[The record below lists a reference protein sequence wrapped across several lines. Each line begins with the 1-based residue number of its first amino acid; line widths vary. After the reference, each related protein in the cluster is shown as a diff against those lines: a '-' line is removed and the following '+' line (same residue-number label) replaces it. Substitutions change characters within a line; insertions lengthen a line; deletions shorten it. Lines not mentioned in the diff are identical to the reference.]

1 MSPLEI
7 EILLH
12 YYYCPGDYQN
22 GDFSAPA
29 VEDAIER
36 FRDVHNLLEP
46 TQSMDVHHD
55 PHYRITER
63 GRVFV
68 EALCNMPL
76 PIKTWVMPKRGVA
89 GQFTEP
95 NSDGD
100 AARWAFLEKN
110 PWRAIDILTGQCS
123 TDPTRWSDEA
133 REAVDLAREAA
144 R

>member
-12 YYYCPGDYQN
+12 YYYCQGDYQD

-29 VEDAIER
+29 VKNAIER
-36 FRDVHNLLEP
+36 FRDEYNLVEP
-46 TQSMDVHHD
+46 TQSMDVYHD

-76 PIKTWVMPKRGVA
+76 PVKTWVMPENGVT
-89 GQFTEP
+89 GQFLESTAD
-95 NSDGD
+95 DGD

-110 PWRAIDILTGQCS
+110 QWRAVDILTAQCS
-123 TDPTRWSDEA
+123 TDPTRWGD
-133 REAVDLAREAA
+133 
-144 R
+144 

>member
-12 YYYCPGDYQN
+12 YYCCPTDYRD

-29 VEDAIER
+29 VQDAIER
-36 FRDVHNLLEP
+36 FRDEINLLEP
-46 TQSMDVHHD
+46 TQSMDVYHD

-76 PIKTWVMPKRGVA
+76 PVKTWVMPESGV
-89 GQFTEP
+89 GQLLGSTVD
-95 NSDGD
+95 NGD
-100 AARWAFLEKN
+100 AARWAFLEKS
-110 PWRAIDILTGQCS
+110 PWRAIDILTAQCS
-123 TDPTRWSDEA
+123 TDPTRWGGQA
-133 REAVDLAREAA
+133 REAIDRAREAI
-144 R
+144 

>member
-12 YYYCPGDYQN
+12 YYCLPTDYRD

-29 VEDAIER
+29 VKNAIER
-36 FRDVHNLLEP
+36 FRDELNLLEP
-46 TQSMDVHHD
+46 TQSMDVYHD

-76 PIKTWVMPKRGVA
+76 PVKQWVMP
-89 GQFTEP
+89 
-95 NSDGD
+95 
-100 AARWAFLEKN
+100 
-110 PWRAIDILTGQCS
+110 
-123 TDPTRWSDEA
+123 
-133 REAVDLAREAA
+133 
-144 R
+144 